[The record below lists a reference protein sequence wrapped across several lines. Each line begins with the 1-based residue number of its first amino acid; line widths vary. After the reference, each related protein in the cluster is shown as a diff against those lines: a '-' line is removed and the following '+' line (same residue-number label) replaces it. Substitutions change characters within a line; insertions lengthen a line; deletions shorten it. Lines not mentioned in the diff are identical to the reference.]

1 LRADIKQGRNIVK
14 YKKGEIPRIY
24 ISALTCF
31 ETLSYTYDDK
41 GRILKEE
48 NSDGSSVS
56 YEYDAWGRGGSI
68 MNFNFNNNSNISIVI
83 KYNNNIYKIA
93 SDESVSLDSENDTI
107 DVTLYPNG
115 NSFLENVG
123 KTVIGYHLYVES
135 QFSVRLNS
143 ENCNI
148 DLSAV
153 GVNGDN
159 YEYYLHIIPSSNS
172 ATINL
177 IKCDIFDKSHI
188 INYVE
193 EDYSK
198 KSKRNS
204 SLNKH
209 SRRNNFLM
217 DLILDSIYS
226 ALPVIIIV
234 YIFAHKTLSKKSM
247 IIVMLVLWIAIVLL
261 TQIIYK
267 VYDCVSKKVNKNDM
281 SKPKKAFDINMIFED
296 DYIKNVIN
304 DNKRYQNIK

>member
-1 LRADIKQGRNIVK
+1 MTVLATLKKDF
-14 YKKGEIPRIY
+14 KGEIPRIY

-41 GRILKEE
+41 GRILKEK

-56 YEYDAWGRGGSI
+56 YEYDAWARGGSI

-93 SDESVSLDSENDTI
+93 SNESVSLDSENDTI
-107 DVTLYPNG
+107 DVTLYPDG
-115 NSFLENVG
+115 NSFLKNVG
-123 KTVIGYHLYVES
+123 KTVIGYRLYVES

-247 IIVMLVLWIAIVLL
+247 IIVMFVL
-261 TQIIYK
+261 
-267 VYDCVSKKVNKNDM
+267 
-281 SKPKKAFDINMIFED
+281 
-296 DYIKNVIN
+296 
-304 DNKRYQNIK
+304 